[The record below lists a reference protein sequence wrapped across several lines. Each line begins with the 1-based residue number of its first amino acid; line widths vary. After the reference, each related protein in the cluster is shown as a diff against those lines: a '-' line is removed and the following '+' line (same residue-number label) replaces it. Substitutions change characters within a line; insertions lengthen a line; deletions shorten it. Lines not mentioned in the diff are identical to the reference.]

1 MKFEAVLF
9 DLDGTL
15 LDSIEDLTDSMNI
28 VLDGFG
34 FPGHDAEACKNFV
47 GDGVEMFALRALP
60 ENRRDEAT
68 VAQCAAEM
76 RAEYR
81 KRWSLKTRPYDG
93 IPKLLDDLTLR
104 NLKLAVLSNKPE
116 ESTREMV
123 AELLSKWRFY
133 PVAGARSSV
142 PKKPDPILAIE
153 ISQQLR
159 VPADK
164 FLYLGDTGTDMKTAR
179 GAGMFP
185 VGALWGFRTA
195 EELKDTGAEVL
206 VAHPSEV
213 LQFL

>member
-47 GDGVEMFALRALP
+47 GDGVEIFALRALP

-68 VAQCAAEM
+68 VAQCAAKM

-93 IPKLLDDLTLR
+93 IPELLDDLTLR
-104 NLKLAVLSNKPE
+104 HLKLAVLSNKPE
-116 ESTREMV
+116 ESTKEMV

-133 PVAGARSSV
+133 PVAGARPSV
-142 PKKPDPILAIE
+142 PQKPDPILAIE

-159 VPADK
+159 MPADK

-179 GAGMFP
+179 GAGMFA

-213 LQFL
+213 LQLL

>member
-9 DLDGTL
+9 DLDGT
-15 LDSIEDLTDSMNI
+15 
-28 VLDGFG
+28 G

-47 GDGVEMFALRALP
+47 GDGVEMFALRTLP

-68 VAQCAAEM
+68 VAQCATEM

-93 IPKLLDDLTLR
+93 IPELLDDLTLR

-123 AELLSKWRFY
+123 AELLSKWQFY
-133 PVAGARSSV
+133 PVAGA
-142 PKKPDPILAIE
+142 
-153 ISQQLR
+153 
-159 VPADK
+159 
-164 FLYLGDTGTDMKTAR
+164 LYLGDTGTDMKTAR

-206 VAHPSEV
+206 VEHPSEV
-213 LQFL
+213 LQLL

>member
-34 FPGHDAEACKNFV
+34 FPGHDVATCKHFV
-47 GDGVEMFALRALP
+47 GDGVEIFALRALP
-60 ENRRDEAT
+60 ENHRDEAT

-93 IPKLLDDLTLR
+93 IPELLDDLTLR

-123 AELLSKWRFY
+123 AELLSKWRFF
-133 PVAGARSSV
+133 PVAGARPSV
-142 PKKPDPILAIE
+142 PKKPDPTLAIE

-159 VPADK
+159 LPADK

-195 EELKDTGAEVL
+195 EELKDTGAKVL
-206 VAHPSEV
+206 AAHPSEV

>member
-34 FPGHDAEACKNFV
+34 FPGHD
-47 GDGVEMFALRALP
+47 RALP

-93 IPKLLDDLTLR
+93 IPELLDNLTLR

-116 ESTREMV
+116 DSTREMV
-123 AELLSKWRFY
+123 SELLSKWRFY
-133 PVAGARSSV
+133 PVAGARPSV
-142 PKKPDPILAIE
+142 PKKPDPVLAIE

-195 EELKDTGAEVL
+195 EELKDTGAKVL

>member
-81 KRWSLKTRPYDG
+81 KRWSLRTRPYDG
-93 IPKLLDDLTLR
+93 IPELLDDLTLR
-104 NLKLAVLSNKPE
+104 HLKLAVLSNKPE
-116 ESTREMV
+116 ESTKEMV

-179 GAGMFP
+179 GAGMFA

-213 LQFL
+213 LQLL

>member
-81 KRWSLKTRPYDG
+81 KRWSLRTRPYDG
-93 IPKLLDDLTLR
+93 IPELLDDLTLR
-104 NLKLAVLSNKPE
+104 HLKLAVLSNKPE
-116 ESTREMV
+116 ESTKEMV

-164 FLYLGDTGTDMKTAR
+164 FLYLGDTGTDMKTAK
-179 GAGMFP
+179 GAGMFA

-213 LQFL
+213 LQLL

>member
-34 FPGHDAEACKNFV
+34 FPGHDAKACKNFV

-93 IPKLLDDLTLR
+93 IPELLDDLTLR

-123 AELLSKWRFY
+123 AELLSKLQFY
-133 PVAGARSSV
+133 PVAGALPAV

-159 VPADK
+159 LPADK

-206 VAHPSEV
+206 VEHPSDV
-213 LQFL
+213 LQLL

>member
-34 FPGHDAEACKNFV
+34 FPGHDAKACKNFV

-93 IPKLLDDLTLR
+93 IPELLDDLTLR

-116 ESTREMV
+116 DSTKEMV
-123 AELLSKWRFY
+123 SELLSKWRFY
-133 PVAGARSSV
+133 PVAGARPSV

-159 VPADK
+159 LPADK

-195 EELKDTGAEVL
+195 EELKDTGAKVL

>member
-1 MKFEAVLF
+1 
-9 DLDGTL
+9 
-15 LDSIEDLTDSMNI
+15 
-28 VLDGFG
+28 
-34 FPGHDAEACKNFV
+34 
-47 GDGVEMFALRALP
+47 VETFALRALP

-93 IPKLLDDLTLR
+93 IPELLDNLTLR

-116 ESTREMV
+116 DSTREMV
-123 AELLSKWRFY
+123 SELLSKWRFY
-133 PVAGARSSV
+133 PVAGARPSV
-142 PKKPDPILAIE
+142 PKKPDPVLAIE

-195 EELKDTGAEVL
+195 EELKDTGAKVL

>member
-15 LDSIEDLTDSMNI
+15 LDSIEDLTDSMNL
-28 VLDGFG
+28 VLDGYG
-34 FPGHDAEACKNFV
+34 LPGHDAEACKNFV

-93 IPKLLDDLTLR
+93 IPELLDDLTLR

-123 AELLSKWRFY
+123 AELLSKWQFY
-133 PVAGARSSV
+133 PVAGARPAV

-159 VPADK
+159 LPADK

-206 VAHPSEV
+206 VEHPSEV
-213 LQFL
+213 LQLL

>member
-34 FPGHDAEACKNFV
+34 FPGHDAEACKLFV

-60 ENRRDEAT
+60 ENQRDEAM

-81 KRWSLKTRPYDG
+81 KRWSIKTRPYDG
-93 IPKLLDDLTLR
+93 IPELLDDLTLR

-133 PVAGARSSV
+133 PVAGARASV
-142 PKKPDPILAIE
+142 PKKPDPTLAIE
-153 ISQQLR
+153 ISRQLR
-159 VPADK
+159 LPADK
-164 FLYLGDTGTDMKTAR
+164 FLYLGDTGTDMKTAT

>member
-34 FPGHDAEACKNFV
+34 FPGHDAEVCKYFV

-68 VAQCAAEM
+68 VAQCVAEM
-76 RAEYR
+76 RAEYS

-93 IPKLLDDLTLR
+93 IPELLDDLTLR

-116 ESTREMV
+116 ESTKEMV
-123 AELLSKWRFY
+123 AELLSKWQFY
-133 PVAGARSSV
+133 PVAGARPAV

-213 LQFL
+213 LQFF

>member
-15 LDSIEDLTDSMNI
+15 LDSIEDLTDSMNL
-28 VLDGFG
+28 VLDGYG
-34 FPGHDAEACKNFV
+34 LPGHDAEACKNFV

-93 IPKLLDDLTLR
+93 IPELLDDLTLR

-116 ESTREMV
+116 DSTKEMV
-123 AELLSKWRFY
+123 SELLSKWRFY
-133 PVAGARSSV
+133 PVAGARPSV

-179 GAGMFP
+179 GAGTFP
-185 VGALWGFRTA
+185 VGGLWGFRTA

>member
-9 DLDGTL
+9 DLDGTI
-15 LDSIEDLTDSMNI
+15 LDTIEDLTDSMNI
-28 VLDGFG
+28 ALNGLG
-34 FPGHDAEACKNFV
+34 FPAHDVEACKHFV

-60 ENRRDEAT
+60 ENHRDEAT
-68 VAQCAAEM
+68 VTQCVAEM
-76 RAEYR
+76 RAEYSN
-81 KRWSLKTRPYDG
+81 RWSLKTRPYDG
-93 IPKLLDDLTLR
+93 IPELLDDLTLR

-116 ESTREMV
+116 ESTKEMV
-123 AELLSKWRFY
+123 AEFLSKWRFH
-133 PVAGARSSV
+133 PVVGARPSV
-142 PKKPDPILAIE
+142 PKKPDPTLAIE

-179 GAGMFP
+179 GAGMFS

-195 EELKDTGAEVL
+195 EELKDNGAEVL
-206 VAHPSEV
+206 VEHPSEV

>member
-28 VLDGFG
+28 ALDRFG
-34 FPGHDAEACKNFV
+34 FPAHDVEACKHFV

-60 ENRRDEAT
+60 ENRRDEAM

-93 IPKLLDDLTLR
+93 IPELLDDLTLR

-116 ESTREMV
+116 ESTKEMV

-133 PVAGARSSV
+133 PVAGARPSV
-142 PKKPDPILAIE
+142 PKKPDPTLAIE

-159 VPADK
+159 LPADK

-195 EELKDTGAEVL
+195 EELKDTGAKVL
-206 VAHPSEV
+206 AAHPSEV

>member
-68 VAQCAAEM
+68 VAQCAAKM

-93 IPKLLDDLTLR
+93 IPELLDDLTLR
-104 NLKLAVLSNKPE
+104 HLKLAVLSNKPE
-116 ESTREMV
+116 ESTKEMV

-133 PVAGARSSV
+133 PVAGARPSV

-159 VPADK
+159 MPADK

-179 GAGMFP
+179 GAGMFA

-213 LQFL
+213 LQLL

>member
-34 FPGHDAEACKNFV
+34 FPGHDAEACKLFV

-60 ENRRDEAT
+60 ENQRDEAM

-93 IPKLLDDLTLR
+93 IPELLDDLTLR

-116 ESTREMV
+116 ESTKEMV

-133 PVAGARSSV
+133 PVAGARTSV

-159 VPADK
+159 LPAK
-164 FLYLGDTGTDMKTAR
+164 NFLYLGDTGTDMKTAR
-179 GAGMFP
+179 EAGMFP

>member
-34 FPGHDAEACKNFV
+34 FPGHDAEACKHFV

-60 ENRRDEAT
+60 ENQRDEAT

-81 KRWSLKTRPYDG
+81 KRWSLKTQPYDG
-93 IPKLLDDLTLR
+93 IPELLDDLTLR
-104 NLKLAVLSNKPE
+104 HLKLAVLSNKPE
-116 ESTREMV
+116 ESTKEMV

-159 VPADK
+159 LPADK
-164 FLYLGDTGTDMKTAR
+164 FLYLGDTGTDMKTAK
-179 GAGMFP
+179 GAGMFA

-213 LQFL
+213 LQLL

>member
-1 MKFEAVLF
+1 MKFKAVLF

-15 LDSIEDLTDSMNI
+15 LDSIEDLTDSMNV

-34 FPGHDAEACKNFV
+34 FPGHDVEACKQFV
-47 GDGVEMFALRALP
+47 GDGVEMFARRALP
-60 ENRRDEAT
+60 KNHRDKAT
-68 VAQCAAEM
+68 VAQCVTEM

-93 IPKLLDDLTLR
+93 IPELLDELTIQ

-116 ESTREMV
+116 ESTKEMV
-123 AELLSKWRFY
+123 AKLLSKWRFH
-133 PVAGARSSV
+133 PVAGARPSV
-142 PKKPDPILAIE
+142 PKKPDPSLAME
-153 ISQQLR
+153 ISQQLHI
-159 VPADK
+159 PADK
-164 FLYLGDTGTDMKTAR
+164 FLYLGDTGTDMKTAS

-195 EELKDTGAEVL
+195 KELKDTGAKAL
-206 VAHPSEV
+206 AAHPSEV

>member
-28 VLDGFG
+28 ALDRLG
-34 FPGHDAEACKNFV
+34 FPGHDAEACKHFV

-60 ENRRDEAT
+60 ENRRDET
-68 VAQCAAEM
+68 MVAQCAAEM

-93 IPKLLDDLTLR
+93 IPELLDDLTLR

-116 ESTREMV
+116 ESTKEMV

-133 PVAGARSSV
+133 PVAGARPSV
-142 PKKPDPILAIE
+142 PKKPDPTLAIE

-159 VPADK
+159 LPADK

-195 EELKDTGAEVL
+195 EELKDTGAKVL
-206 VAHPSEV
+206 AAHPSEV

>member
-28 VLDGFG
+28 ALNGFG
-34 FPGHDAEACKNFV
+34 FPGHDTKACKQFV

-60 ENRRDEAT
+60 ENHRDEAT
-68 VAQCAAEM
+68 VDQCVAKM

-93 IPKLLDDLTLR
+93 IPELLDDLTLR

-116 ESTREMV
+116 ESTKEMV
-123 AELLSKWRFY
+123 AALLSKWQFH
-133 PVAGARSSV
+133 PVSGARPSV
-142 PKKPDPILAIE
+142 PKKPDPTLAIE

-159 VPADK
+159 VPAEK

-179 GAGMFP
+179 GAGMLP

-195 EELKDTGAEVL
+195 EELKDNGAEVL

-213 LQFL
+213 LQLL

>member
-1 MKFEAVLF
+1 MKFEALLF

-28 VLDGFG
+28 ALDGFG
-34 FPGHDAEACKNFV
+34 FPGHDAEACKQFV

-60 ENRRDEAT
+60 KNHRDEAT
-68 VAQCAAEM
+68 VAQCVAEM

-93 IPKLLDDLTLR
+93 IPELLDDLALR

-116 ESTREMV
+116 ESTKEMV
-123 AELLSKWRFY
+123 AALLSKWQFH
-133 PVAGARSSV
+133 PVSGARPSV
-142 PKKPDPILAIE
+142 PKKPDPTLAIE

-159 VPADK
+159 VPADR
-164 FLYLGDTGTDMKTAR
+164 FLYLGDTGTDMKTAK

-213 LQFL
+213 LQLL

>member
-1 MKFEAVLF
+1 MNPVTPQPPESARRQAAVV
-9 DLDGTL
+9 GL
-15 LDSIEDLTDSMNI
+15 LLT
-28 VLDGFG
+28 
-34 FPGHDAEACKNFV
+34 C
-47 GDGVEMFALRALP
+47 
-60 ENRRDEAT
+60 
-68 VAQCAAEM
+68 
-76 RAEYR
+76 
-81 KRWSLKTRPYDG
+81 
-93 IPKLLDDLTLR
+93 
-104 NLKLAVLSNKPE
+104 LAVLSNKPE
-116 ESTREMV
+116 ESTKEMV

-133 PVAGARSSV
+133 PIAGARPSV
-142 PKKPDPILAIE
+142 PKKPDPTLAIE

-213 LQFL
+213 LKFL

>member
-47 GDGVEMFALRALP
+47 GDGVEIFALRALP

-93 IPKLLDDLTLR
+93 IPELLDDLTLR
-104 NLKLAVLSNKPE
+104 HLKLAVLSNKPE
-116 ESTREMV
+116 ESTKEMV

-133 PVAGARSSV
+133 PVAGARPSV
-142 PKKPDPILAIE
+142 PQKPDPILAIE

-179 GAGMFP
+179 GAGMFA

-213 LQFL
+213 LQLL